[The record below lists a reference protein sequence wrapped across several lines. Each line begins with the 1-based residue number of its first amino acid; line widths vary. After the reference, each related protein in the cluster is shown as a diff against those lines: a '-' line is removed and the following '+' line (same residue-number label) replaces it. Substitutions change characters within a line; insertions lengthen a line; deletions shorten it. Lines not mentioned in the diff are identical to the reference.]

1 MFDRF
6 VGARGSAHLWFALV
20 VLVALIGLLR
30 VAMSHWRDGATL
42 LGGAFLLAAVFRV
55 WLSTERVGLLA
66 IRSRPVDVVLY
77 GALGAVIVFV
87 AVTIKGG
94 PLAG

>member
-6 VGARGSAHLWFALV
+6 VGGRGSVHLWFALV
-20 VLVALIGLLR
+20 VLVALIGILR

-55 WLSTERVGLLA
+55 GLSTERVGLLA

>member
-6 VGARGSAHLWFALV
+6 VGGRGSVHLWFALV
-20 VLVALIGLLR
+20 VLVALLGLLR

-42 LGGAFLLAAVFRV
+42 LGGAFLLAAVFRAG
-55 WLSTERVGLLA
+55 LPSERVGLLA

>member
-6 VGARGSAHLWFALV
+6 VGGRGSVHLWFALV
-20 VLVALIGLLR
+20 VLVALLGLLR

-42 LGGAFLLAAVFRV
+42 LGGAFLLAAVFRAG
-55 WLSTERVGLLA
+55 LSSERVGLLA

>member
-6 VGARGSAHLWFALV
+6 VGGRGSVHLWFALV
-20 VLVALIGLLR
+20 VLVALLGILR

-42 LGGAFLLAAVFRV
+42 LGGAFLLAAVFRAG
-55 WLSTERVGLLA
+55 LSTERVGLLA

-87 AVTIKGG
+87 AITIKGG